1 MNKVAFF
8 CVLGLSFLA
17 GACGFEPMYAPSRD
31 SVAVQEEFAAIAIAP
46 IPDRIG
52 QVVHNGLL
60 DRLNP
65 LGHPDAPRFRLD
77 VTLETTREG
86 FGFRPDESITREN
99 LRLKAD
105 YRLIR
110 VSDGEVVLDGSARSN
125 LAYDIVQSDFANF
138 AAQKDAE
145 LRTAEQ
151 VVNTI
156 VARLGLFVR
165 ARGSQG

>member
-1 MNKVAFF
+1 MTRITVAG
-8 CVLGLSFLA
+8 VIGLSLLA
-17 GACGFEPMYAPSRD
+17 GACGFQPLYAPAGD
-31 SVAVQEEFAAIAIAP
+31 SVAVQEEFATIAVAP
-46 IPDRIG
+46 IPDRVG

-65 LGHPDAPRFRLD
+65 HGQPDAPRFRLD

-110 VSDGEVVLDGSARSN
+110 VADGEVVLNGSARSN

-165 ARGSQG
+165 ASGAQG